1 MSLTRTRAAVQACET
16 QIAALNLDP
25 FMQNCLAQ
33 YLAVV
38 FYAEMEERVAD
49 VISHELQKHAGTLI
63 GKFLTSNMDKII
75 RRTPKSDIVN
85 LLGNFGDEFK
95 TAFNGLVSDRDVS
108 LYSNVIA
115 ARHNVGHRN
124 GSNITM
130 QEISRGVT
138 AAEDIVA
145 ALELCFQIGP

>member
-1 MSLTRTRAAVQACET
+1 MSLSRTRAAINACET
-16 QIAALNLDP
+16 QIAALSLDP

-49 VISHELQKHAGTLI
+49 LIGQQLQKYAGTLI
-63 GKFLTSNMDKII
+63 GRFLTSNMDKII
-75 RRTPKSDIVN
+75 RRTPKSDIVD

-95 TAFNGLVSDRDVS
+95 NAFNDMVSARDVS

-130 QEISRGVT
+130 QEVTRGVR

-145 ALELCFQIGP
+145 ALELCFEVNP